1 MRAGCLLLALIAGL
15 GWAGQALA
23 QPRPVIL
30 SDLPLPVNRAQP
42 ASATPA
48 SAQAMPAPTP
58 TPAMPAPTLT
68 PATTPAPIH
77 TSAMPAPTLTKP
89 AGAVDDVVPAQ
100 FVRPEM
106 PASYPVVRHP
116 SPRMQ
121 TLSTPQPI
129 LPAPALASPPSQ
141 APPAPKPIM
150 TAPVATV
157 PQALPALAPVVPQP
171 HAAHRL
177 SPRLGQSNPGEFL
190 PPILPPP
197 RPLESTDSPSVQP
210 LPRPSDTP
218 NQPPVPAPVIEAL
231 PVIDEP
237 PPLLLPRWYAE
248 AEFLQW
254 WIQGSRLPPLITS
267 SPVGTLP
274 GDAGIL
280 GNPGTL
286 VLFGDQSV
294 SGDVHK
300 GARATVG
307 YLLAPVWGLSAEVS
321 YFGLTTNTDRYNQ
334 VSSRI
339 TGTPTLARP
348 FVSILD
354 GPAAEL
360 VNFIGVVSGDVVAT
374 VRSSA
379 QGVEAL
385 LRQDVPSLLPG
396 WTTQAL
402 VGYRLLQLTEQVS
415 ISQGAPLV
423 LTPTQLFPN
432 FVLRDDN
439 FQTRSDFHGLQ
450 LGLANQCQR
459 GKWLI
464 DLVGKVALGS
474 SFQNVFV
481 DGRNTS
487 TALGGLVLPGGL
499 LAQPSNLGS
508 RNGTDF
514 AVAPEVL
521 LKLRY
526 QFAANAEVSL
536 GYTLLYWSAV
546 VRPADQLDLVINTT
560 QLNGG
565 QLIGP
570 ARPFGLVNRSDLF
583 IQGISFGLAVRF

>member
-1 MRAGCLLLALIAGL
+1 MRAGCLLLALIVGL

-23 QPRPVIL
+23 QPGSVIFT
-30 SDLPLPVNRAQP
+30 DGPLPTKQASSASP
-42 ASATPA
+42 AIPAAPSTLPTFTTPTLKATLTLKATPTLKA
-48 SAQAMPAPTP
+48 TLTLKATP
-58 TPAMPAPTLT
+58 TRSPT
-68 PATTPAPIH
+68 H
-77 TSAMPAPTLTKP
+77 TGPLRT
-89 AGAVDDVVPAQ
+89 GQ
-100 FVRPEM
+100 
-106 PASYPVVRHP
+106 
-116 SPRMQ
+116 
-121 TLSTPQPI
+121 
-129 LPAPALASPPSQ
+129 
-141 APPAPKPIM
+141 
-150 TAPVATV
+150 
-157 PQALPALAPVVPQP
+157 
-171 HAAHRL
+171 
-177 SPRLGQSNPGEFL
+177 RLGESEVGDD
-190 PPILPPP
+190 PPLPPP
-197 RPLESTDSPSVQP
+197 RKFDPGEGANVQP

-218 NQPPVPAPVIEAL
+218 TPPAAPAPLVEPL
-231 PVIDEP
+231 PVVVESP
-237 PPLLLPRWYAE
+237 ELPLPRWYAE
-248 AEFLQW
+248 VEFLQW
-254 WIQGSRLPPLITS
+254 WIQGSRLPPVITS
-267 SPVGTLP
+267 SPIGTPP
-274 GDAGIL
+274 GQAGIL

-307 YLLAPVWGLSAEVS
+307 YLLAPEWGLSAEVS
-321 YFGLTTNTDRYNQ
+321 YFGLTTNADRYNQ

-348 FVSILD
+348 FVSLLD

-385 LRQDVPSLLPG
+385 LRQEVPAAWPG

-402 VGYRLLQLTEQVS
+402 VGYRLLQLTEQFS

-423 LTPTQLFPN
+423 VTPTQLFPN

-450 LGLANQCQR
+450 LGLASQCQSGR
-459 GKWLI
+459 WLVE
-464 DLVGKVALGS
+464 LVGKVAVGGA
-474 SFQNVFV
+474 FQRIFV

-487 TALGGLVLPGGL
+487 TALGGVVLPGGL

-508 RNGTDF
+508 RQGTDL
-514 AVAPEVL
+514 AVAPELL

-526 QFAANAEVSL
+526 QFAANAELSL

-570 ARPFGLVNRSDLF
+570 ARPLPLINRSDLF
-583 IQGISFGLAVRF
+583 IQGLSLGLTFRF